1 MRHDPQPD
9 PARAGMTDIM
19 QNTERQPV
27 PGARFDDINLNLVR
41 EHIET
46 AIKRRGYSGPTNPQE
61 YLLEHGCVSQTA
73 AGDLLPTLAGIV
85 CFAREPHHRV
95 SVCGVDVAQF
105 SSSNPN
111 TSDLVLSRQ
120 IRGDLFTII
129 DKAIDLLWAR
139 TEHRTEMLGSE
150 RVEIH
155 AYPMAVLRE
164 LTVNAVVHRDW
175 SYAGS
180 YIRIQMFPDRIEWIS
195 PGGFPGR
202 APNGVTLETLLY
214 AQVSRNP
221 AIAQVLYNA
230 GKVESFGMGIDTVI
244 SALQENSC
252 PAPEVFDNR
261 DIFLFRV
268 WGKKI
273 RNERS
278 NPLANL
284 TPRQRR
290 IVTEITVRGLC
301 TSSELQNALNE
312 NVRNIQRDL
321 KELLERNIITAEGAT
336 SNRRYRLNEV
346 DQQPL
351 SL

>member
-1 MRHDPQPD
+1 MRNQQQATAAGQGMPD
-9 PARAGMTDIM
+9 LS

-27 PGARFDDINLNLVR
+27 AGARFDDLNLNLVR

-46 AIKRRGYSGPTNPQE
+46 AIKRRGYTGPTEPQD
-61 YLLEHGCVSQTA
+61 YLVEHGCVIA
-73 AGDLLPTLAGIV
+73 APDGTLLPTLAGIV

-95 SVCGVDVAQF
+95 SVCGIDVAQF

-120 IRGDLFTII
+120 IRGDIFTII
-129 DKAIDLLWAR
+129 DKTIDLLWAR
-139 TEHRTEMLGSE
+139 TEHRTEMVGTE

-180 YIRIQMFPDRIEWIS
+180 YIRIQMFPDRLEWIS

-244 SALQENSC
+244 SALQENNC

-261 DIFLFRV
+261 DIFLFKV
-268 WGKKI
+268 WGKKL
-273 RNERS
+273 RLERG
-278 NPLANL
+278 NPMANL
-284 TPRQRR
+284 SPRQRR
-290 IVTEITVRGLC
+290 ILTEITVRGLC
-301 TSSELQNALNE
+301 TSAELQDALNE

-321 KELLERNIITAEGAT
+321 KELLERKLVIAEGAT

-351 SL
+351 TL

>member
-1 MRHDPQPD
+1 MS
-9 PARAGMTDIM
+9 DIT

-27 PGARFDDINLNLVR
+27 PGSRFDDLNLNLVR

-46 AIKRRGYSGPTNPQE
+46 AIKRRGYNGPSDPE
-61 YLLEHGCVSQTA
+61 AYLIEHGCLIRDA
-73 AGDLLPTLAGIV
+73 DGHHIPTLAGIV
-85 CFAREPHHRV
+85 CFARDPHHHV

-129 DKAIDLLWAR
+129 DKTIDLLWAR
-139 TEHRTEMLGSE
+139 TEHRTDMIGTE

-202 APNGVTLETLLY
+202 APNGVTLDTLLY

-230 GKVESFGMGIDTVI
+230 GKVESFGMGIDTVL
-244 SALQENSC
+244 STLQEINC
-252 PAPEVFDNR
+252 PTPEVFDNR

-268 WGKKI
+268 WGQKI
-273 RNERS
+273 RDERS

-284 TPRQRR
+284 SPRQRR

-301 TSSELQNALNE
+301 TSSELQSALNE

-321 KELLERNIITAEGAT
+321 KELQERNIIIAEGAT

-346 DQQPL
+346 DQQSL
-351 SL
+351 SI